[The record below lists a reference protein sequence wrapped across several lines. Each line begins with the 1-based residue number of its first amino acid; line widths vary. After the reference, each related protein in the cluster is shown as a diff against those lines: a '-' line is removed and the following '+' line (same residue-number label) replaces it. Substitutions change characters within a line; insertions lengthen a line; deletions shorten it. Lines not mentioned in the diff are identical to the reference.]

1 MMSVI
6 LSCHMHLSLVAI
18 SFSKSSTN
26 IKSILKGQASYK
38 KNGFNSCNINQIKL
52 DISRYI
58 IGYGFHFSEASCHS
72 AIHSIHSSYEEY
84 NVLVNH
90 SRVGIILACAPDLYL
105 LLIMHLF
112 YTSLSVK
119 RINCCFVGFM
129 IRGLI
134 AR

>member
-1 MMSVI
+1 MYV
-6 LSCHMHLSLVAI
+6 HVAI

-52 DISRYI
+52 DINRYF
-58 IGYGFHFSEASCHS
+58 IGYVAFHNTNATCHS

-112 YTSLSVK
+112 LKSLSVK
-119 RINCCFVGFM
+119 RINCCCVGFM